1 MPIISGILRDG
12 AGIPLTG
19 CIIKLRTVRTS
30 RDVLATTVACI
41 STNTGQ
47 YHIDVLPG
55 QYEVSLR
62 YEGAITESR
71 VGIIHVHDDS
81 PDGTL
86 NSFLNVKNSDTRP
99 EALRQF
105 DALVQRAETAADT
118 SGSDAD
124 RAAASAAV
132 AGQYAE
138 AAKTHAKQAAA
149 SEEAAGG
156 YAQAADG
163 SASAAGSSA
172 AQAAESHTGA
182 QQALEEARQI
192 AKDMVKPPPVFY
204 RPAEERGIW
213 QLSYEGTGRKVNWQF
228 TGNRKNFGY
237 YTYFSA
243 PEPWEIRYP
252 VSAPDDMV
260 KYGCRARFTFSF
272 QDDSDAALEGKDL
285 MEVRLAIPDDTL
297 PPGFSVPPATP
308 DRPYLVL
315 GCVIRSAGGKLV
327 VCAPDSS
334 VTDPPLFKSG
344 NARGSS
350 YLFDMTLSKTGYS
363 SKIAVD
369 STGLSLSPVRT
380 GVKLPSGTLYIR
392 SASPA
397 KQTNFEYLEMVIPH
411 EMFNHRLAPD
421 DDGATF
427 YIPWGSTVPCQ
438 VTLPDTEL
446 APGFSVQ
453 AVTDREQSLQILT
466 ENNNVTFVS
475 KKGAW
480 TNSFDQIT
488 GAGRLI
494 HVGNKMWTT
503 T

>member
-1 MPIISGILRDG
+1 MATIKGILRDELG
-12 AGIPLTG
+12 NTISGCLLTF
-19 CIIKLRTVRTS
+19 IEQKTLRRFQVITQS
-30 RDVLATTVACI
+30 GDKHGSYCL
-41 STNTGQ
+41 
-47 YHIDVLPG
+47 VLP
-55 QYEVSLR
+55 
-62 YEGAITESR
+62 
-71 VGIIHVHDDS
+71 VGIFRVLLKPDRSFERDLGEITVYSDS

-86 NSFLNVKNSDTRP
+86 NSFLNAKNSDTRP

-118 SGSDAD
+118 SGSGAD
-124 RAAASAAV
+124 SAAASAAV

-156 YAQAADG
+156 YAQAAAG

-228 TGNRKNFGY
+228 TGNRKNYGF

-285 MEVRLAIPDDTL
+285 MEVRLAIPDDAL
-297 PPGFSVPPATP
+297 PPGWRVPPATP

-334 VTDPPLFKSG
+334 VTDTPLFKSG
-344 NARGSS
+344 SARSS
-350 YLFDMTLSKTGYS
+350 THLFDMTLSRTGYS
-363 SKIAVD
+363 SIITVD

-411 EMFNHRLAPD
+411 EMFNHRLVPD

-427 YIPWGSTVPCQ
+427 YVPWGSTVPCR
-438 VTLPDTEL
+438 VTLPDTEFP
-446 APGFSVQ
+446 PGFSVQ
-453 AVTDREQSLQILT
+453 VVTDRVQALQALT
-466 ENNNVTFVS
+466 ENDNVTFVS
-475 KKGAW
+475 EKGAW
-480 TNSFDQIT
+480 ASSVNQIT

>member
-1 MPIISGILRDG
+1 MATIKGILRDELG
-12 AGIPLTG
+12 NTISGCLLTFIEQKTLRRFQVITQSGDKHGSYCLVLPAGIFRVLLKPDRSFERDLG
-19 CIIKLRTVRTS
+19 EITVYS
-30 RDVLATTVACI
+30 
-41 STNTGQ
+41 
-47 YHIDVLPG
+47 
-55 QYEVSLR
+55 
-62 YEGAITESR
+62 
-71 VGIIHVHDDS
+71 DS

-86 NSFLNVKNSDTRP
+86 NSFLNAKNSDTRP

-118 SGSDAD
+118 SGSGAD
-124 RAAASAAV
+124 SAAASAAV

-138 AAKTHAKQAAA
+138 SAKTHAKQAAA

-156 YAQAADG
+156 YAQAAAG

-213 QLSYEGTGRKVNWQF
+213 QLSYEGTGRKVDWQF
-228 TGNRKNFGY
+228 TGNRKNYGY

-272 QDDSDAALEGKDL
+272 YDDSDAALEGKDL
-285 MEVRLAIPDDTL
+285 MEVRLVIPDDAL
-297 PPGFSVPPATP
+297 PPEFSVPPATP

-334 VTDPPLFKSG
+334 VTDTPLFKSG
-344 NARGSS
+344 NARGGT

-363 SKIAVD
+363 SIIAVG

-411 EMFNHRLAPD
+411 ETFIHRLVPD

-427 YIPWGSTVPCQ
+427 YIPWGVAGSQ
-438 VTLPDTEL
+438 LILPDTEMP
-446 APGFSVQ
+446 AGFSVMS
-453 AVTDREQSLQILT
+453 AADNGMYLRVLA

-475 KKGAW
+475 KNGAW
-480 TNSFDQIT
+480 PNQYDSMY

-494 HVGNKMWTT
+494 HVGNKMWTIT
-503 T
+503 

>member
-1 MPIISGILRDG
+1 MGMATIKGILRDELG
-12 AGIPLTG
+12 NTISGCLLTF
-19 CIIKLRTVRTS
+19 IEQKTLRRFQVITQS
-30 RDVLATTVACI
+30 GDKHGSYCL
-41 STNTGQ
+41 
-47 YHIDVLPG
+47 VLP
-55 QYEVSLR
+55 
-62 YEGAITESR
+62 
-71 VGIIHVHDDS
+71 VGIFRVLLKPDRSFERDLGEITVYSDS

-86 NSFLNVKNSDTRP
+86 NSFLNAKNSDTRP
-99 EALRQF
+99 EALQQF

-118 SGSDAD
+118 SGSGAD
-124 RAAASAAV
+124 SAMASAAV

-138 AAKTHAKQAAA
+138 AAKTDAKQAAA

-156 YAQAADG
+156 YAQAAAG

-213 QLSYEGTGRKVNWQF
+213 QFSYEGTGRKVNWQF
-228 TGNRKNFGY
+228 TGNRKNYGF

-285 MEVRLAIPDDTL
+285 MEVRLAIPDDAL
-297 PPGFSVPPATP
+297 PPWWSVPPATP

-334 VTDPPLFKSG
+334 VTDTPLFKSG
-344 NARGSS
+344 SARYSTHR
-350 YLFDMTLSKTGYS
+350 FDMTLSRTGYS
-363 SKIAVD
+363 SIITVD
-369 STGLSLSPVRT
+369 GTGLSLSPVRT

-411 EMFNHRLAPD
+411 EMFNHRLVPD

-427 YIPWGSTVPCQ
+427 YIPWGVAGSQ
-438 VTLPDTEL
+438 LILPDTEMP
-446 APGFSVQ
+446 AGFSVMS
-453 AVTDREQSLQILT
+453 AADNGMHLQLLT

-475 KKGAW
+475 KNGSW
-480 TNSFDQIT
+480 PNQYDFMY

>member
-1 MPIISGILRDG
+1 MTVIKGKITTATGDPVSGATIALTALQTTSSMLRSITTCVTTTQGEYDFTVTPG
-12 AGIPLTG
+12 VYSVRLSQNGTG
-19 CIIKLRTVRTS
+19 GFELGSV
-30 RDVLATTVACI
+30 
-41 STNTGQ
+41 
-47 YHIDVLPG
+47 HI
-55 QYEVSLR
+55 Y
-62 YEGAITESR
+62 
-71 VGIIHVHDDS
+71 DDS

-86 NSFLNVKNSDTRP
+86 NSFLNAKNSDTRP

-118 SGSDAD
+118 SGSGAD
-124 RAAASAAV
+124 SAAASAAV

-138 AAKTHAKQAAA
+138 AAKTHAK
-149 SEEAAGG
+149 
-156 YAQAADG
+156 
-163 SASAAGSSA
+163 
-172 AQAAESHTGA
+172 QAAESHTGA

-228 TGNRKNFGY
+228 TGNRKNYGY

-285 MEVRLAIPDDTL
+285 MEVRLAIQDDAL
-297 PPGFSVPPATP
+297 PPGWSVPPATP

-315 GCVIRSAGGKLV
+315 GCVIRSAGGKLTI
-327 VCAPDSS
+327 CAPDSS
-334 VTDPPLFKSG
+334 TADVPLRNLNTPTRSR
-344 NARGSS
+344 NHT
-350 YLFDMTLSKTGYS
+350 FDITLSKTGYS
-363 SKIAVD
+363 SIITVD
-369 STGLSLSPVRT
+369 GTGLSLSPVRT
-380 GVKLPSGTLYIR
+380 GVKLPPGILYIR

-411 EMFNHRLAPD
+411 EMFSHRLAPD

-427 YIPWGSTVPCQ
+427 YIPWGVAGSQ
-438 VTLPDTEL
+438 LILPDTEMP
-446 APGFSVQ
+446 AGFSVMS
-453 AVTDREQSLQILT
+453 AADNGMYLRVLA

-475 KKGAW
+475 KNGAW
-480 TNSFDQIT
+480 PNQYDSMY

-494 HVGNKMWTT
+494 HVGNKMWTIK
-503 T
+503 

>member
-1 MPIISGILRDG
+1 MATIKGILRDELG
-12 AGIPLTG
+12 NTISGCLLTF
-19 CIIKLRTVRTS
+19 IEQKTLRRFQVITQS
-30 RDVLATTVACI
+30 GDKHGSYCL
-41 STNTGQ
+41 
-47 YHIDVLPG
+47 VLP
-55 QYEVSLR
+55 
-62 YEGAITESR
+62 
-71 VGIIHVHDDS
+71 VGIFRVLLKPDRSFERDLGEITVYSDS

-86 NSFLNVKNSDTRP
+86 NSFLNAKNSDTRP

-118 SGSDAD
+118 SGSGAD
-124 RAAASAAV
+124 SAAASAAV

-156 YAQAADG
+156 YAQAAAG

-213 QLSYEGTGRKVNWQF
+213 QFSYEGTGRKVNWQF
-228 TGNRKNFGY
+228 TGNRKNYGF

-285 MEVRLAIPDDTL
+285 MEVRLAIPDDAL
-297 PPGFSVPPATP
+297 PPGWRVPPATP

-334 VTDPPLFKSG
+334 VTDTPLFKSG
-344 NARGSS
+344 SARSS
-350 YLFDMTLSKTGYS
+350 THLFDMTLSRTGYS
-363 SKIAVD
+363 SIITVD

-411 EMFNHRLAPD
+411 EMFNHRLVPD

-427 YIPWGSTVPCQ
+427 YVPWGSTVPCR
-438 VTLPDTEL
+438 VTLPDTEFP
-446 APGFSVQ
+446 PGFSVQ
-453 AVTDREQSLQILT
+453 VVTDRVQALQALT
-466 ENNNVTFVS
+466 ENDNVTFVS
-475 KKGAW
+475 EKGAW
-480 TNSFDQIT
+480 ASSVNQIT